1 MKVSTPTIF
10 KSMTCSVI
18 MAAFLLVSL
27 PAMAQSPYGTGEQEG
42 TLGMEQSQPAPK
54 IDDQTLTN
62 FAAAIIELG
71 TIQNKFASRLH
82 SVQDREKAMEIQQE
96 MQEKVIA
103 ALQDEGLDVETYNA
117 IAKQMNVDEDL
128 RNKVNAEIQK
138 QQK

>member
-1 MKVSTPTIF
+1 MNVSTPTIF

-18 MAAFLLVSL
+18 LAALLLVSL
-27 PAMAQSPYGTGEQEG
+27 PAMAQSPYSEGEQEG
-42 TLGMEQSQPAPK
+42 TLGMEQSQPAPQVN
-54 IDDQTLTN
+54 DQTLTN

-71 TIQNKFASRLH
+71 TIQNKFAAQLQ

-96 MQEKVIA
+96 MQQEVIT

-117 IAKQMNVDEDL
+117 IAKQMNEDEDL

-138 QQK
+138 QQN